1 MGESYMSKIRKDFL
15 WGGAIAANQAE
26 GAHRRDERGLSTA
39 DIQPFIPGAA
49 PTDLHFNNMDSETYE
64 KYKHGTYYF
73 PKRQGVHFYERYR
86 EYIDALADMHVKTLR
101 LSISWSR
108 IFPNGDD
115 TGPNEQGLAFYDRL
129 FRYMKEKNIE
139 PIVTIFHYEMPLNLV
154 EQYGGWTNRKLIDY
168 FVKYGQTVLQRYH
181 QTVKY
186 WIIINQIN
194 LVHKEAFASL
204 GILKDKVD
212 HYEQAQFQAVH
223 HQFVASAKITE
234 FGHKLNPSL
243 QMGMML
249 ADTLTAPYSCEPADA
264 ELNFRRNRM
273 QYFYSDVLIRGE
285 YPEYALTYFED
296 HGIRL
301 EITESEKELLRNNT
315 ADFLAVSYYW
325 SNTVKASENTMDPNS
340 TVKNPHLKANRWGWS
355 INASGL
361 YLCMS
366 KYWDRY
372 HVPMMVAEN
381 GLGFKDVLTED
392 NKVHDDYR
400 IEYHQ
405 EHIAALKEAIRE
417 GADVFAY
424 CSWAP
429 FDIISAGTA
438 EMSKRYGFI
447 YVDYDDE
454 GKGTGQFHYKDSFYW
469 YKQVIDTNGENLHV
483 ITSD

>member
-1 MGESYMSKIRKDFL
+1 MSKIRKDFL
-15 WGGAIAANQAE
+15 WGGAIAANQVE
-26 GAHRRDERGLSTA
+26 GAHRRDGRGLSTA
-39 DIQPFIPGAA
+39 DIQPFIPGAD
-49 PTDLHFNNMDSETYE
+49 PIDLHFNNMDSETYE

-115 TGPNEQGLAFYDRL
+115 TVPNEQGLAFYDRL
-129 FRYMKEKNIE
+129 FEYMKEKNIE

-154 EQYGGWTNRKLIDY
+154 EQYGGWTNPKLIDF
-168 FVKYGQTVLQRYH
+168 FVKYGETVLQRYH

-212 HYEQAQFQAVH
+212 HYEQSQFQAVH

-249 ADTLTAPYSCEPADA
+249 ADTLTAPYSCEPADV

-296 HGIRL
+296 HDIQL
-301 EITESEKELLRNNT
+301 EITESEKELLWNNT

-381 GLGFKDVLTED
+381 GLGFKDVLTAD

-405 EHIAALKEAIRE
+405 EHIAALKEAIHE

-424 CSWAP
+424 CTWAP

-454 GKGTGQFHYKDSFYW
+454 GNGNGQFHYKDSFYW
-469 YKQVIDTNGENLHV
+469 YKQVIDTNGEDLHR
-483 ITSD
+483 TTND

>member
-1 MGESYMSKIRKDFL
+1 MSNFPENFL
-15 WGGAIAANQAE
+15 WGGAIAANQTE
-26 GAHRRDERGLSTA
+26 GAYNRDGKELSTA
-39 DIQPFIPGAA
+39 DIQPFIPGAN
-49 PTDLHFNNMDSETYE
+49 PTDLHFNDMDSLTYE
-64 KYKHGTYYF
+64 KYRNGKYYYS
-73 PKRQGVHFYERYR
+73 KRQGVHFYNRYK

-101 LSISWSR
+101 LSIAWSR
-108 IFPNGDD
+108 VFPNGDD
-115 TGPNEQGLAFYDRL
+115 TEPNEQGLQFYDRL
-129 FRYMKEKNIE
+129 FSYMKEKNIE
-139 PIVTIFHYEMPLNLV
+139 PIVTIFHYEMPLNLIDK
-154 EQYGGWTNRKLIDY
+154 YGGWINPKLVDL
-168 FVKYGQTVLQRYH
+168 FVKYGMTVLKRY
-181 QTVKY
+181 QNVVKY

-204 GILKDKVD
+204 GILADKVD
-212 HYEQAQFQAVH
+212 HYEQAKFQAVH
-223 HQFVASAKITE
+223 YQFVASAMITE
-234 FGHKLNPSL
+234 FAHKLNPNL

-249 ADTLTAPYSCEPADA
+249 ADTLTAPYSCDPADVK
-264 ELNFRRNRM
+264 LNFQRNRM
-273 QYFYSDVLIRGE
+273 QYFYSDVLLLGE
-285 YPEYALTYFED
+285 YPEYALTYFAD
-296 HGIRL
+296 NNIHV
-301 EITESEKELLRNNT
+301 EITEAEKEIIRNNP

-325 SNTVKASENTMDPNS
+325 SNTVKASENTMDPNT

-381 GLGFKDVLTED
+381 GLGFKDVLTSD

-405 EHIAALKEAIRE
+405 QHIEALGESIRE

-424 CSWAP
+424 CSWGP

-454 GKGTGQFHYKDSFYW
+454 GNGSGKFYYKDSFYW
-469 YKQVIDTNGENLHV
+469 YRQVIDSNASNLTN
-483 ITSD
+483 S